1 MNTKIFSQYDFL
13 YRFLKMAALNVASN
27 IMIPLAGIMS
37 VAFLGHLSNIS
48 YLAGVSLG
56 GLVFDFLYHSCFFI
70 KSGTTAITSQAVG
83 RDDREAILL
92 TGLQNTLIA
101 LALGLLMLLLQYPL
115 GKLGFML
122 LNATP
127 DVELAGIAYFNSRIW
142 GAPAA
147 LVNLVLIGW
156 FLGREQNRNVL
167 LLTIVGNG
175 SNVALNYLF
184 IILWDWASMVAG
196 ISQAMSQYITLFVGF
211 VIISREVTL
220 KEVGALTG
228 KLLNL
233 SGFQTSFVLN
243 RNLSVRFIVIVS
255 IFVLF
260 NAFSATLGTDVLAE
274 NILLL
279 QIVGLSMYMCD
290 GVEYATATFTG
301 NFKGQGVTHKF
312 VPLLQVGLVTNLVIS
327 LVIGLAAVF
336 FPDPIFHIFTNHS
349 ELIEAIKIYIPW
361 LVLVILGAGVTY
373 ILDGYLAG
381 LGEGSA
387 IRNTYLISGSLGLIS
402 LSLSTFYFHSNHFL
416 WLALFM
422 FMLSCA
428 FTLGIQIYMTLPS
441 KEQNEAVA
449 NSLPN

>member
-184 IILWDWASMVAG
+184 IILWDWASMGAG

-211 VIISREVTL
+211 VMISREVTL

-233 SGFQTSFVLN
+233 SG
-243 RNLSVRFIVIVS
+243 
-255 IFVLF
+255 
-260 NAFSATLGTDVLAE
+260 
-274 NILLL
+274 
-279 QIVGLSMYMCD
+279 
-290 GVEYATATFTG
+290 
-301 NFKGQGVTHKF
+301 
-312 VPLLQVGLVTNLVIS
+312 
-327 LVIGLAAVF
+327 
-336 FPDPIFHIFTNHS
+336 
-349 ELIEAIKIYIPW
+349 
-361 LVLVILGAGVTY
+361 
-373 ILDGYLAG
+373 
-381 LGEGSA
+381 
-387 IRNTYLISGSLGLIS
+387 
-402 LSLSTFYFHSNHFL
+402 
-416 WLALFM
+416 
-422 FMLSCA
+422 
-428 FTLGIQIYMTLPS
+428 
-441 KEQNEAVA
+441 
-449 NSLPN
+449 LPNFFRSESQSVC